1 MRGTPRRGLAGT
13 ALALALLAGCAAPPP
28 DPTPAAAAPA
38 VAPTPAPAPVVSAPE
53 VKPAPEPVA
62 QPVAQPAAQ
71 PVALPAA
78 PPPRRIAA
86 VDLVGLER
94 DRLADLFGAPA
105 LRRRETPAEVW
116 QYGNGRCALFVFLY
130 PDRDRLKVRHAE
142 TAARGASPLK
152 SDTDCI
158 EALLKPG
165 VRPPAFGTAAGEP
178 AS

>member
-1 MRGTPRRGLAGT
+1 MRGMPRGGLVGVAT
-13 ALALALLAGCAAPPP
+13 ALALLAGCAAPPP
-28 DPTPAAAAPA
+28 ESPPATAAPA
-38 VAPTPAPAPVVSAPE
+38 VAPSPAPVVSAPE
-53 VKPAPEPVA
+53 VKSAPE
-62 QPVAQPAAQ
+62 PAAQ

-94 DRLADLFGAPA
+94 ERLSDLFGAPA

-130 PDRDRLKVRHAE
+130 PERDRLKVRHAE
-142 TAARGASPLK
+142 TAARGASPLNT
-152 SDTDCI
+152 DADCI

-165 VRPPAFGTAAGEP
+165 ARPPAFDTAAGKP